1 MPDSFDVQI
10 LEAIRPLVDRVRREA
25 YEAGQR
31 DALASLIQSAQS
43 RLQNS
48 HHAIPPPP
56 ALVADPEQT
65 PPRSG
70 VKRAPHGVVRNM
82 VKEIVDAS
90 PEGIRQMTIIEMAN
104 GLHDFDLK
112 PSSTRVALDSLARTG
127 HVERRDGKWF
137 PKGNGAPHAPLFNP
151 EPSVQAVDAAGKEG
165 GI

>member
-1 MPDSFDVQI
+1 MLCLMCRFWKPSAHWWIGLDVKS
-10 LEAIRPLVDRVRREA
+10 D
-25 YEAGQR
+25 EAGAER

-82 VKEIVDAS
+82 VKE
-90 PEGIRQMTIIEMAN
+90 
-104 GLHDFDLK
+104 
-112 PSSTRVALDSLARTG
+112 
-127 HVERRDGKWF
+127 DG
-137 PKGNGAPHAPLFNP
+137 
-151 EPSVQAVDAAGKEG
+151 
-165 GI
+165 